1 MSMIVN
7 RRDIDFYLYELLDLE
22 ELLKND
28 RYKEHDRDTVTAI
41 LDLAQQIAEEAF
53 LPCAAELDEHEPIF
67 EAGRAITPDSLKAC
81 LKTFVEAG
89 LPAATFDA
97 SLGGMQLPML
107 VANFMQGI
115 FQAANGSAVGYIFL
129 TTSNAHMLEAC
140 GSDALR
146 ARYLPPLVEGR
157 WFGTMCLSEPHAG
170 SSLSDIRC
178 MAEPLGDGSFKL
190 TGTKMWISGGDQ
202 DVSEN
207 IIHMVLARTPGA
219 PAGVKGI
226 SLFLVPKYR
235 VTETGEIGDF
245 NHIALAGLNHKMGQ
259 RGITNTLLN
268 FGEGGDCLGYL
279 VGAEHEGLKNMF
291 HMMNEARIGVG
302 MGAAMSGLAGY
313 LYSLDYA
320 RNRPQGRH
328 PGIKDPNSPMLPIIE
343 HADIRRLLM
352 EQKVT
357 VEGSIALL
365 SYCTQL
371 VDQQEMA
378 EDAAEKERLTLLLEL
393 LTPVAK
399 SWPSEYTLE
408 ANKHAIQILGGYGY
422 TREYPVERHYRD
434 NRLNPIHEGTHGI
447 QGMDLLGRKVNLA
460 GGVTLSIFEEEM
472 QPALEAAAGSETLA
486 AMGEALT
493 DIWQLVKRTVETVNQ
508 EADTVARLSSAT
520 PFLDAFGHVAIAW
533 LWLRQAVIARE
544 ALQNGAQA
552 DADFYEGKVAACQFF
567 YRYHLPQAAEK
578 LRYVASQD
586 RSVLDTQASW
596 FTGQ

>member
-53 LPCAAELDEHEPIF
+53 LPCAAELDEHEPVF

-328 PGIKDPNSPMLPIIE
+328 PGIKDPNAPMLPIIE

-472 QPALEAAAGSETLA
+472 QPALQAAAGTETLA

>member
-178 MAEPLGDGSFKL
+178 LAEPLGYGSFKL

-472 QPALEAAAGSETLA
+472 QPALQAAAGTETLA

>member
-472 QPALEAAAGSETLA
+472 QPALQAAAGTETLA

>member
-7 RRDIDFYLYELLDLE
+7 RRDIDFYLYEMLDLE

-28 RYKEHDRDTVTAI
+28 RYQEHDRDTVTAI

-53 LPCAAELDEHEPIF
+53 LPCAAELDEHEPVF
-67 EAGRAITPDSLKAC
+67 EAGRAVTPDSLKAC

-378 EDAAEKERLTLLLEL
+378 EEAAERERLTLLLEL

-472 QPALEAAAGSETLA
+472 QPALQAAAGSETLA

-520 PFLDAFGHVAIAW
+520 PFLDAFGHVVIAW

>member
-472 QPALEAAAGSETLA
+472 QPALQAAAGTETLA

-520 PFLDAFGHVAIAW
+520 PFLDAFGHVVIAW

>member
-472 QPALEAAAGSETLA
+472 QPALQAAAGSETLA
-486 AMGEALT
+486 AMCEALT

-520 PFLDAFGHVAIAW
+520 PFLDAFGHVVIAW

>member
-178 MAEPLGDGSFKL
+178 LAEPLGDGSFKL

-378 EDAAEKERLTLLLEL
+378 EEAAERERLTLLLEL

-472 QPALEAAAGSETLA
+472 QPALQAAAGTETLA

>member
-140 GSDALR
+140 GSDVLR

-378 EDAAEKERLTLLLEL
+378 EEAAERERLTLLLEL

-472 QPALEAAAGSETLA
+472 QPALQAAAGSETLA
-486 AMGEALT
+486 AMSEALT

>member
-7 RRDIDFYLYELLDLE
+7 RRDIDFYLYEMLDLE
-22 ELLKND
+22 GLLKNE
-28 RYKEHDRDTVTAI
+28 RYQEHDRDTVSAV

-53 LPCAAELDEHEPIF
+53 LPCAAELDENEPVF
-67 EAGRAITPDSLKAC
+67 EAGRAVTPDSLKAC

-378 EDAAEKERLTLLLEL
+378 EEAAERERLTLLLEL

-486 AMGEALT
+486 AMSEALT

-520 PFLDAFGHVAIAW
+520 PFLDAFGHVVIAW

>member
-1 MSMIVN
+1 
-7 RRDIDFYLYELLDLE
+7 
-22 ELLKND
+22 
-28 RYKEHDRDTVTAI
+28 
-41 LDLAQQIAEEAF
+41 
-53 LPCAAELDEHEPIF
+53 
-67 EAGRAITPDSLKAC
+67 
-81 LKTFVEAG
+81 
-89 LPAATFDA
+89 
-97 SLGGMQLPML
+97 
-107 VANFMQGI
+107 
-115 FQAANGSAVGYIFL
+115 
-129 TTSNAHMLEAC
+129 
-140 GSDALR
+140 
-146 ARYLPPLVEGR
+146 
-157 WFGTMCLSEPHAG
+157 
-170 SSLSDIRC
+170 
-178 MAEPLGDGSFKL
+178 
-190 TGTKMWISGGDQ
+190 
-202 DVSEN
+202 
-207 IIHMVLARTPGA
+207 
-219 PAGVKGI
+219 
-226 SLFLVPKYR
+226 
-235 VTETGEIGDF
+235 
-245 NHIALAGLNHKMGQ
+245 
-259 RGITNTLLN
+259 
-268 FGEGGDCLGYL
+268 
-279 VGAEHEGLKNMF
+279 
-291 HMMNEARIGVG
+291 
-302 MGAAMSGLAGY
+302 
-313 LYSLDYA
+313 
-320 RNRPQGRH
+320 
-328 PGIKDPNSPMLPIIE
+328 MLPIIE

-378 EDAAEKERLTLLLEL
+378 EEAAERERLTLLLEL

-472 QPALEAAAGSETLA
+472 QPALQAAAGSETLA

-520 PFLDAFGHVAIAW
+520 PFLDAFGHVVIAW

>member
-28 RYKEHDRDTVTAI
+28 RYQEHDRDTVTAI

-53 LPCAAELDEHEPIF
+53 LPCAAELDEHEPVF

-472 QPALEAAAGSETLA
+472 QPALQAAAGSETLA

>member
-7 RRDIDFYLYELLDLE
+7 RRDIDFYLYEMLDLE
-22 ELLKND
+22 GLLKND
-28 RYKEHDRDTVTAI
+28 RYQEHDRDTVTAI

-53 LPCAAELDEHEPIF
+53 LPCAAELDEHEPVF
-67 EAGRAITPDSLKAC
+67 EAGRAVTPDSLKAC

-371 VDQQEMA
+371 VDQQVMA
-378 EDAAEKERLTLLLEL
+378 EEAVEKERLTLLLEL

-520 PFLDAFGHVAIAW
+520 PFLDAFGHVVIAW

-552 DADFYEGKVAACQFF
+552 DADFYEGKVAACHFF

>member
-53 LPCAAELDEHEPIF
+53 LPCAAELDENEPVF
-67 EAGRAITPDSLKAC
+67 EAGRAVTPDSLKAC

-178 MAEPLGDGSFKL
+178 LAEPLGDGSFKL

-378 EDAAEKERLTLLLEL
+378 EDAAERERLTLLLEL

-472 QPALEAAAGSETLA
+472 QPALQAAAGTETLA

-520 PFLDAFGHVAIAW
+520 PFLDAFGHVVIAW

>member
-7 RRDIDFYLYELLDLE
+7 RRDIDFYLYEMLDLE
-22 ELLKND
+22 GLLKNE
-28 RYKEHDRDTVTAI
+28 RYQEHDRDTVSAV

-53 LPCAAELDEHEPIF
+53 LPCAAELDEHEPVF
-67 EAGRAITPDSLKAC
+67 EAGRAVTPDSLKAC

-378 EDAAEKERLTLLLEL
+378 EEAAERERLTLLLEL

>member
-22 ELLKND
+22 GLLKND
-28 RYKEHDRDTVTAI
+28 RYKEHDRDTVTAV

-53 LPCAAELDEHEPIF
+53 LPCAAELDEHEPVF
-67 EAGRAITPDSLKAC
+67 EAGRAVTPDSLKAC

-178 MAEPLGDGSFKL
+178 MAEPLGDGSFSL

-207 IIHMVLARTPGA
+207 IVHMVLARTPGA

-268 FGEGGDCLGYL
+268 FGEGGECLGYL

-378 EDAAEKERLTLLLEL
+378 EDASDKERLTLLLEL

-460 GGVTLSIFEEEM
+460 GGATLSIFEEEM

-520 PFLDAFGHVAIAW
+520 PFLDAFGHVVIAW
-533 LWLRQAVIARE
+533 LWLRQALIARE

>member
-140 GSDALR
+140 GSDVLR

-378 EDAAEKERLTLLLEL
+378 EEAAERERLTLLLEL

-472 QPALEAAAGSETLA
+472 QPALQAAAGSETLA
-486 AMGEALT
+486 AMSEALT
-493 DIWQLVKRTVETVNQ
+493 DIWHLVKRTVETVNQ

>member
-22 ELLKND
+22 GLLKND
-28 RYKEHDRDTVTAI
+28 RYKEHDRDTVTAV

-53 LPCAAELDEHEPIF
+53 LPCAAELDEHEPVF
-67 EAGRAITPDSLKAC
+67 EAGRAVTPDSLKAC
-81 LKTFVEAG
+81 LKTFIEAG

-178 MAEPLGDGSFKL
+178 MAEPLGDGSFSL

-207 IIHMVLARTPGA
+207 IVHMVLARTPGA

-268 FGEGGDCLGYL
+268 FGEGGECLGYL

-378 EDAAEKERLTLLLEL
+378 EDASDKERLTLLLEL

-460 GGVTLSIFEEEM
+460 GGATLSIFEEEM

-520 PFLDAFGHVAIAW
+520 PFLDAFGHVVIAW
-533 LWLRQAVIARE
+533 LWLRQALIARE